1 MSNMKRIAN
10 RDAREYVQT
19 KTPFKGSHLTGDWEK
34 HPAGMF
40 FVVRSYEWWVLL
52 AYHKEM
58 EVWYENPTYAS
69 VTTRKHLTQVHPL
82 HPTIVTD
89 RHTLLNVFH
98 MGATAITL
106 KKEEA

>member
-1 MSNMKRIAN
+1 MKRIAN

-40 FVVRSYEWWVLL
+40 FVVRSYDWWVLL
-52 AYHKEM
+52 AYHEPM
-58 EVWYENPTYAS
+58 EVWYENTQYHS
-69 VTTRKHLTQVHPL
+69 VTTRKHLTQAHPL

-89 RHTLLNVFH
+89 AVTIIQALKQ
-98 MGATAITL
+98 GATAITL
-106 KKEEA
+106 RKEEA